1 MNDEPRDPHAGLSK
15 REVAKLEG
23 RAAPEDAKP
32 AAKKKAAT
40 KKATNP
46 FGGKKK
52 AKKKK

>member
-1 MNDEPRDPHAGLSK
+1 MNDEPRDPHAGLSN

-32 AAKKKAAT
+32 AAT

>member
-1 MNDEPRDPHAGLSK
+1 MNDEPRDPHAGLSN

-23 RAAPEDAKP
+23 KDAPEDAKP
-32 AAKKKAAT
+32 AA